1 MSHYL
6 QINGQRLID
15 SLYALGEHGALDRG
29 GVGNTEKNPQKKKN
43 KEFVFAP

>member
-15 SLYALGEHGALDRG
+15 SLYALGEHGALPGAAAYAARQRLPKIKPAG
-29 GVGNTEKNPQKKKN
+29 TLL
-43 KEFVFAP
+43 

>member
-15 SLYALGEHGALDRG
+15 SLYALGEHGALPGG
-29 GVGNTEKNPQKKKN
+29 GVCRQRLPKIKPAGTLL
-43 KEFVFAP
+43 